1 MLRISKH
8 LLLILSLAIILTHGR
23 LLPAEEQAKE
33 QDDYYKNY
41 EELVRVVRLIKD
53 KYVDDVEFAR
63 LLTGAYRGML
73 QELDPYSQYIGP
85 GEMEDLRIETEG
97 EFGGLGIEVIVQD
110 GILTVITPILD
121 SPAFKAGVMAGD
133 KIIRIEDESAER
145 ITLREA
151 IEKLRGEPGTEVT
164 ITVLHPGEVEP
175 ADVTIE
181 RDIVQLISVR
191 GIKILDDERK
201 IGYVSLTSFQED
213 TAEELD
219 TAIESL
225 LQEGMTAL
233 ILDLRFNPGGLLDA
247 AVDVSDRFLIEEVI
261 VTTKGKDISQN
272 HVYHAKKPGTFP
284 DFPLVVLV
292 NKGSASAAEIV
303 AGAIRDNKRGI
314 LVGTKTFGKGSVQS
328 LVPVEEGF
336 SAIKLTTA
344 KYYTPSGKLIHEIG
358 IDPDVVV
365 ELDNEETRD
374 LHLYLSNRNNVNDA
388 PASESESDEASLEEE
403 GFADMQLQQALDI
416 LRDDKQLFTKLLDN
430 PPTL

>member
-1 MLRISKH
+1 MLRVSKH

-41 EELVRVVRLIKD
+41 EELVKVVRLIKD

-85 GEMEDLRIETEG
+85 GEIEDLRIETEG

-151 IEKLRGEPGTEVT
+151 IKKLRGEPGTEVT

-219 TAIESL
+219 TAIENL
-225 LQEGMTAL
+225 LQDGMTAL
-233 ILDLRFNPGGLLDA
+233 ILDLRFNPGGLLDS
-247 AVDVSDRFLIEEVI
+247 AVDVSDKFLGKEVI

-284 DFPLVVLV
+284 DFPLVVLI

-328 LVPVEEGF
+328 LVPVEEGL

-358 IDPDVVV
+358 IEPDVVV
-365 ELDNEETRD
+365 ELDSEETRG
-374 LHLYLSNRNNVNDA
+374 LHQYLSKLHNESGA
-388 PASESESDEASLEEE
+388 PASGDDETSLEEE
-403 GFADMQLQQALDI
+403 GFTDMQLQQALDI

>member
-1 MLRISKH
+1 MMRISKH
-8 LLLILSLAIILTHGR
+8 LVLILSLAIILTHGS
-23 LLPAEEQAKE
+23 LLPAEELAKE

-53 KYVDDVEFAR
+53 KYVDDVEFTQ

-110 GILTVITPILD
+110 GILTVITPILN

-191 GIKILDDERK
+191 GIKILDDEKK

-213 TAEELD
+213 TAVELD

-314 LVGTKTFGKGSVQS
+314 LVGTKTFGKGTVQS

-344 KYYTPSGKLIHEIG
+344 KYYTPSGKLIHNIG
-358 IDPDVVV
+358 IEPDVLV
-365 ELDNEETRD
+365 ELDNEETKD
-374 LHLYLSNRNNVNDA
+374 LHQYLSRLNNVSGA
-388 PASESESDEASLEEE
+388 PASESESDETSLEEE
-403 GFADMQLQQALDI
+403 GSADMQLQQALDI
-416 LRDDKQLFTKLLDN
+416 LRDDEQLFTKLLDN

>member
-8 LLLILSLAIILTHGR
+8 LVLILSLAIILTHGR
-23 LLPAEEQAKE
+23 LLPAEEQAKV

-53 KYVDDVEFAR
+53 KYVDDVEFAQ

-85 GEMEDLRIETEG
+85 DEMEDLRIETEG

-121 SPAFKAGVMAGD
+121 SPAFRAGVMAGD

-191 GIKILDDERK
+191 GIKILDDEKK

-328 LVPVEEGF
+328 LVPVEEGL

-344 KYYTPSGKLIHEIG
+344 KYYTPSGKLIHNIG
-358 IDPDVVV
+358 IEPDIVV

-374 LHLYLSNRNNVNDA
+374 LHQYLSRLNNVSGA
-388 PASESESDEASLEEE
+388 PASGDDETSLEEE
-403 GFADMQLQQALDI
+403 GSADMQLQQALDI

>member
-85 GEMEDLRIETEG
+85 DEMEDLRIETEG

-121 SPAFKAGVMAGD
+121 SPAFRAGVMAGD

-145 ITLREA
+145 ITLRKA

-191 GIKILDDERK
+191 GIKILDDEKK

-261 VTTKGKDISQN
+261 VTTKGKDIAQN

-328 LVPVEEGF
+328 LVPVEEGL

-344 KYYTPSGKLIHEIG
+344 KYYTPSGKLIHNVG
-358 IDPDVVV
+358 IEPDVVV

-374 LHLYLSNRNNVNDA
+374 LHLYLSRLNNVSDA
-388 PASESESDEASLEEE
+388 PASESESDETSLEEE
-403 GFADMQLQQALDI
+403 GSADMQLQQALDI

>member
-8 LLLILSLAIILTHGR
+8 LVLILSLAIILTHGR
-23 LLPAEEQAKE
+23 PLPAEEQTKE

-85 GEMEDLRIETEG
+85 DEMEDLRIETEG

-110 GILTVITPILD
+110 GILTVITPIMD

-145 ITLREA
+145 ITLRKA

-191 GIKILDDERK
+191 GIKILDDEKK

-328 LVPVEEGF
+328 LVPVEEGL

-344 KYYTPSGKLIHEIG
+344 KYYTPSGKLIHNVG
-358 IDPDVVV
+358 IEPDVVV

-374 LHLYLSNRNNVNDA
+374 LHLSLSKLNNVSGA
-388 PASESESDEASLEEE
+388 PASGDDETSLEEE
-403 GFADMQLQQALDI
+403 GSADIQLQQALDI